1 MGRQI
6 GGSPALISVQG
17 TVTTLTSQA
26 GRQPQQ
32 PAITSPSDNSTLS
45 NFTPTLSSSAFFV
58 YNSDTHAGSNWQIAT
73 DSSFT
78 NILKDLAS
86 TSSKTSWVVNS
97 DYTIPRVAQTLYVR
111 VRYVS
116 SASEVSPW
124 SNGSR
129 LVIAQTLSAVATFN
143 GTTNYNLAVTYGGT
157 GSATSFNVLI
167 ANNPDMTSPVV
178 SSSVSASSNVGNLA
192 VAYTTLPGF
201 AEGTTTYYV
210 RITPVGADA
219 ITAPQTLTLANPLS
233 TVTGVT
239 ATTASYDLATSIETT
254 VPSVSLTSG
263 TAPGTRYQFAT
274 SSAFTTITYESDPSA
289 VSIFLASN
297 LPGISTRTSQYYF
310 RPVLAVGSARIPI
323 SGFTPLYVSAVKKL
337 VPANPAA
344 GNTFTGTYTIP
355 ASYSGPILVIA
366 VGGGGGGAGTSYD
379 AGSGGAGGQ
388 LVTTNY
394 TVSGGESVSYT
405 LGAGGYN
412 LGWAATPGAS
422 NRGGTTTVA
431 VGALGTT
438 TAVGGLAGTN
448 NGYSSTSFNYP
459 TFTDANGATGFYGG
473 GNGATNPPTYGGC
486 AGNNSGATPNLYYG
500 QYTAQPSSYYSFGG
514 RNAVDATSGGIG
526 GFGYGAGGGGS
537 KRDQSAGGGAST
549 SAGGGGNGIYFG
561 GKLSGNGQYT
571 NVGDGGNG
579 VGGAVA
585 IMFTAW

>member
-32 PAITSPSDNSTLS
+32 PSITSPADNSTLS
-45 NFTPTLSSSAFFV
+45 NFTPTITSSAFFV
-58 YNSDTHAGSNWQIAT
+58 YNSDTHSGSNWQIAT
-73 DSSFT
+73 DSNFT
-78 NILKDLAS
+78 IILKDLAS
-86 TSSKTSWVVNS
+86 VSSKTSWAVNG

-129 LVIAQTLSAVATFN
+129 IVIAQTLSAVATFN
-143 GTTNYNLAVTYGGT
+143 GATDYNFVITYGGT

-178 SSSVSASSNVGNLA
+178 NSSVSASSNVANLA

-201 AEGTTTYYV
+201 AEGTTTYYM

-219 ITAPQTLTLANPLS
+219 VTAPQTVTLANPVS

-239 ATTASYDLATSIETT
+239 STTASYDLATLIETRT
-254 VPSVSLTSG
+254 PSLTLTAG

-274 SSAFTTITYESDPSA
+274 SSAFTTITYESNPSSA
-289 VSIFLASN
+289 LFFASSN
-297 LPGISTRTSQYYF
+297 LPGISTRTSSYYF
-310 RPVLAVGSARIPI
+310 RPVLAVGSDRIPI
-323 SGFTPLYVSAVKKL
+323 SGFTPLFVSAVQKIIPGGFGPG
-337 VPANPAA
+337 V
-344 GNTFTGTYTIP
+344 TYTGTYTIP
-355 ASYSGPILVIA
+355 ASYSGPIQVIA
-366 VGGGGGGAGTSYD
+366 IGGGGGGSGTAYD

-394 TVSGGESVSYT
+394 TVAGGETVSYT
-405 LGAGGYN
+405 LGAGGNNFY
-412 LGWAATPGAS
+412 WAGTPNAS
-422 NRGGTTTVA
+422 NRGGTTTVT
-431 VGALGTT
+431 VGSLGSF
-438 TAVGGLAGTN
+438 TAVGGLAGFN
-448 NGYSSTSFNYP
+448 NGMGTSSFGYGS
-459 TFTDANGATGFYGG
+459 FTDSNGNTAQYGG

-486 AGNNSGATPNLYYG
+486 GGNNSGTVPNLYYG
-500 QYTAQPSSYYSFGG
+500 KYTAQPSSYYSFGG
-514 RNAVDATSGGIG
+514 RNALDATSGGIG
-526 GFGYGAGGGGS
+526 GYGYGAGGGGS
-537 KRDQSAGGGAST
+537 KRDQAAGGGSNS

-561 GKLSGNGQYT
+561 GKLSGDGYFG
-571 NVGDGGNG
+571 NVGGGGDG
-579 VGGAVA
+579 VPGAIALV
-585 IMFTAW
+585 FTAW

>member
-32 PAITSPSDNSTLS
+32 PSITSPADNSTLS
-45 NFTPTLSSSAFFV
+45 DFTATLSSSAFFV

-73 DSSFT
+73 DSSFV

-86 TSSKTSWVVNS
+86 TSLKTSWVVNS

-116 SASEVSPW
+116 SASEVSAW
-124 SNGSR
+124 SNVSR

-143 GTTNYNLAVTYGGT
+143 GTTNYNLAFTYGGT
-157 GSATSFNVLI
+157 GSATAFNVMI
-167 ANNPDMTSPVV
+167 AANPSMTSPAVN
-178 SSSVSASSNVGNLA
+178 SSVSASSNAANLA
-192 VAYTTLPGF
+192 VAYTTLPGL

-210 RITPVGADA
+210 QITPVGANA
-219 ITAPQTLTLANPLS
+219 VTAPQTLTLGSPLS
-233 TVTGVT
+233 TVTG
-239 ATTASYDLATSIETT
+239 ASANAGYDLAAEINTT
-254 VPSVSLTSG
+254 VPTVTLTSG

-274 SSAFTTITYESDPSA
+274 SSAFTTVTYEHDPSA
-289 VSIFLASN
+289 QASFAATN
-297 LPGISTRTSQYYF
+297 VPGVSTRTTSYYY
-310 RPVLAVGSARIPI
+310 RPVLAVGSARLPIP
-323 SGFTPLYVSAVKKL
+323 GHTPLYLLAVKIL
-337 VPANPAA
+337 VPGNPAA
-344 GNTFTGTYTIP
+344 GSTNTGTYTLP
-355 ASYSGPILVIA
+355 ANYSGPILVVA

-388 LVTTNY
+388 LATTNY
-394 TVSGGESVSYT
+394 TVSGNESVSYT

-412 LGWAATPGAS
+412 IGWAATPDAS
-422 NRGGTTTVA
+422 NRGGTTTVT

-438 TAVGGLAGTN
+438 TAVGGLAGAN
-448 NGYSSTSFNYP
+448 NGYSTTSFNYAN
-459 TFTDANGATGFYGG
+459 FTDANGSGARYGG

-486 AGNNSGATPNLYYG
+486 AGSNSGTVPNLYHG
-500 QYTAQPSSYYSFGG
+500 QYTAQPSAYYSFGG
-514 RNAVDATSGGIG
+514 RNATNAYEGGIG

-537 KRDQSAGGGAST
+537 KRDVSAGGDPNT

-561 GKLSGNGQYT
+561 GKLSQNGYYT
-571 NVGDGGNG
+571 NVGGAGDG
-579 VGGAVA
+579 VAGAVA
-585 IMFTAW
+585 LIFTAW